1 MRIIVTGGSGFIGKH
16 LINRLINDN
25 HDVYNLDKIINP
37 LLDINKQ
44 KITDIYDINVNDNF
58 FDNIDCI
65 IHLAAMV
72 SVPRSF
78 EDPVKSFGDN
88 VFLTI
93 KLLSAAHL
101 HGIKKFVF
109 ASSAAVYGDKEG
121 SVSEIDETIPNS
133 PYGLDK
139 LTCEKYIQMYC
150 QQWNIDHLILRLFNV
165 YGQGQN
171 PEYAG
176 VITAFNNAIKNNQ
189 PLTIYGDG
197 EQTRDFISVNDVCN
211 YISKFISAEIKNEIF
226 NIGTGNSIS
235 INSLA
240 KQFSKNIIY
249 KDARKEVRNSCAN
262 IQKLLNHHVK

>member
-1 MRIIVTGGSGFIGKH
+1 MKILITGGSGFIGKY
-16 LINRLINDN
+16 LVNKLLNDG
-25 HDVYNLDKIINP
+25 HDVYNLDKIPNP
-37 LLDINKQ
+37 NIHSNKQ
-44 KITDIYDINVNDNF
+44 KITDLYDINVNDIF

-78 EDPVKSFGDN
+78 EDPINSFGNN

-109 ASSAAVYGDKEG
+109 ASSAAVYGNKEG
-121 SVSEIDETIPNS
+121 ILNEQDHTEPNS

-150 QQWNIDHLILRLFNV
+150 QQWNIDYLILRLFNI
-165 YGQGQN
+165 YGKGQN

-176 VITAFNNAIKNNQ
+176 VITAFNIAAQKQQ
-189 PLTIYGDG
+189 PLIIYGDG
-197 EQTRDFISVNDVCN
+197 EQTRDFINVNDVCE
-211 YISKFISAEIKNEIF
+211 YIIKLTNSSIKNDIF

-240 KQFSKNIIY
+240 KQFSNSIIY
-249 KDARKEVRNSCAN
+249 KEARKEIRNSCADIKKLKN
-262 IQKLLNHHVK
+262 INL